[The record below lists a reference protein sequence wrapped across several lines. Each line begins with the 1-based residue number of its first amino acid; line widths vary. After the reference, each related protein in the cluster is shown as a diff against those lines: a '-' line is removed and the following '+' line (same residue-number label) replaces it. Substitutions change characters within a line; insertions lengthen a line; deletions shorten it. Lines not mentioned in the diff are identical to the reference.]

1 METRGRVSELER
13 EAAAVTTL
21 QAVPVDVTPP
31 DVLSEDEAAE
41 WRNVCTHMPRG
52 WYRPEYQG
60 VLIAYCRQVV
70 RGELFNDLAAEQER
84 ETDEGLNKYLKLT
97 KAAERA
103 DRAADKFAT
112 TLRITPQSRYDA
124 QKAARDSNK
133 ASNQRPW

>member
-13 EAAAVTTL
+13 EVASVSTL
-21 QAVPVDVTPP
+21 QAVPINDSPP

-41 WRNVCTHMPRG
+41 WRTVCAHMPRG
-52 WYRPEYQG
+52 WYRREYQG

-70 RGELFNDLAAEQER
+70 RGELFSGLAAEQKRDTE
-84 ETDEGLNKYLKLT
+84 EGLNKYLKLT

-124 QKAARDSNK
+124 QK
-133 ASNQRPW
+133 